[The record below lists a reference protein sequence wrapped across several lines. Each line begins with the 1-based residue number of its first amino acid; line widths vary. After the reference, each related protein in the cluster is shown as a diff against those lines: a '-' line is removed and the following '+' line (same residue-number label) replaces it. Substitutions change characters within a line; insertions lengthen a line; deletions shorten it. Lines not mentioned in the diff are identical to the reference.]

1 MTNHPKER
9 IRSID
14 ALRGFDMAMILGLRE
29 ALLGIAMLFGWTRV
43 LGVMQEQFV
52 HPAWNGFT
60 AWDLIFPL
68 FLFLAGTSLP
78 FSQEKR
84 LAQGASRGR
93 LTIVAIRRGL
103 LLVFLGVVY
112 NGLFGF
118 SETRELRYASVLGRI
133 GLGWLGAALLYLWVP
148 RRGLAIAFV
157 LLLAVHSL
165 VLLFVPAPGLD
176 AASLVDGETISD
188 WLDRQLVPGRLH
200 RDGRG
205 DPEGIFGVVPAI
217 GTALLGLGAGLWL
230 KREDVGHGERLG
242 GFAAFGAASLAAGW
256 LLHLAGVP
264 INKNLWTASFTLWAA
279 GWSFLALGL
288 FHLVFDIVR
297 ADRLALVFTVIGANA
312 ILAYLASAFIS
323 WSGLASVLFER
334 GLGNGRLNALLIPTV
349 ALALQWAVLYAL
361 YKRRIFLR
369 V

>member
-1 MTNHPKER
+1 MTDHPKER

-29 ALLGIAMLFGWTRV
+29 ALLGITVLFGWTGLHDV
-43 LGVMQEQFV
+43 FEKQFV

-84 LAQGASRGR
+84 LERGASTR
-93 LTIVAIRRGL
+93 LLTLVAIRRGV
-103 LLVFLGVVY
+103 LLVFFGVVY
-112 NGLFGF
+112 NGLLGF
-118 SETRELRYASVLGRI
+118 SEERELRYASVLGRI
-133 GLGWLGAALLYLWVP
+133 GLGWLGAALLYIYLP
-148 RRGLAIAFV
+148 RKGLAIAFAV
-157 LLLAVHSL
+157 LLGVHSL
-165 VLLFVPAPGLD
+165 VLLFVPAPGMES
-176 AASLVDGETISD
+176 ASLVDGETISD
-188 WLDRQLVPGRLH
+188 WLDRKLVPGRLH
-200 RDGRG
+200 RGAG

-217 GTALLGLGAGLWL
+217 GTALLGVGAGLWL
-230 KREDVGHGERLG
+230 KRADVGHGERLA
-242 GFAAFGAASLAAGW
+242 GFAAFGAACLACGW
-256 LLHLAGVP
+256 LLDLAGLP
-264 INKNLWTASFTLWAA
+264 INKNLWTASFALWAG
-279 GWSFLALGL
+279 GWSFLALGV
-288 FHLVFDIVR
+288 FHLVFDVVR

-334 GLGNGRLNALLIPTV
+334 GLGNGRLNPLLVPTV
-349 ALALQWAVLYAL
+349 ALALQWAVLFAL